1 MMFTFSINMMII
13 TILNSKRKLQSKK
26 KIKIFLK
33 KNIKKKKF
41 YLL

>member
-13 TILNSKRKLQSKK
+13 TILNSKRKLQSKRN
-26 KIKIFLK
+26 IKIFLK
-33 KNIKKKKF
+33 KKIKKKKF